1 MNPAGIFD
9 TFMFDFRLEEYM
21 EVSLAALMGNLL
33 TCSTERASWRLCY
46 SLFLYLSTWQ
56 MSRSFCSTRTSQECE
71 HTIFRHHEALQR
83 SMLSLLSRGSLRTWL
98 HWRFCDCYSHFHPGR
113 MSNMQ
118 LISEIALPRPESHA
132 AVWWGGHHSRTES
145 SSILPF
151 VSDPAQW
158 SPCSSLP
165 GRGVVIG
172 VMDIQLNIGAC
183 RG

>member
-46 SLFLYLSTWQ
+46 SIFLYLSTWQ

-98 HWRFCDCYSHFHPGR
+98 HWRFCDRYSHFHPGR

-118 LISEIALPRPESHA
+118 LISEIALPKPESTQLCDEVATTAGQSHRA
-132 AVWWGGHHSRTES
+132 FCPLSQTLLSGPHVHR
-145 SSILPF
+145 F
-151 VSDPAQW
+151 Q
-158 SPCSSLP
+158 
-165 GRGVVIG
+165 GVG
-172 VMDIQLNIGAC
+172 L
-183 RG
+183 